1 MACGIEPPTT
11 PDGPAWG
18 GPALGPKLLRRTL
31 LLAGVA
37 TGLPALARI
46 RDLGEAINKA
56 GAQRML
62 SQRMAKAWLGL
73 ALPDIEGRAH
83 KILDASRQRFDQQ
96 LAELRAFAPTPEIAS
111 TYEQLGKQAAVLK
124 QRLDELPVTPARVN
138 AVIPLAGEVL
148 KLAHQATGQLEK
160 RSDAASAKLINL
172 AGRQRMLSQR
182 LAMLYLA
189 EEHGV
194 DRALIRTEMG
204 VARNDFRAAMRVLQS
219 APETTPEIQA
229 NLQLA
234 ASQWIFLDAALGGTS
249 HGQRAASESFLASEN
264 LLAVM
269 ETVTGQYARLL
280 A

>member
-1 MACGIEPPTT
+1 M
-11 PDGPAWG
+11 
-18 GPALGPKLLRRTL
+18 KLARRAL
-31 LLAGVA
+31 LLAGAALAV
-37 TGLPALARI
+37 PAKARI

-62 SQRMAKAWLGL
+62 SQRMTKCWLAL
-73 ALPDIEGRAH
+73 ALPDLEGRAQ
-83 KILDASRQRFDQQ
+83 KTLAASRQRFDRQ
-96 LAELRAFAPTPEIAS
+96 LAELQTFAPSPEIAS
-111 TYEQLGKQAAVLK
+111 TYELLSKRAGVLK
-124 QRLDELPVTPARVN
+124 LHLDDRPVTSARVN

-148 KLAHQATGQLEK
+148 KLAHQATGLLEK
-160 RSDAASAKLINL
+160 RSEAASAKLINL

-194 DRALIRTEMG
+194 ERALIRTEMG
-204 VARNDFRAAMRVLQS
+204 VARNDFRAAMRVLQG
-219 APETTPEIQA
+219 APETTAEIHE

-234 ASQWIFLDAALGGTS
+234 ASQWVFLDAALGGSS
-249 HGQRAASESFLASEN
+249 HGPRAASEAFLASEN

>member
-1 MACGIEPPTT
+1 ME
-11 PDGPAWG
+11 
-18 GPALGPKLLRRTL
+18 LSRRAL
-31 LLAGVA
+31 LLVGLAAA
-37 TGLPALARI
+37 TLPADARI

-62 SQRMAKAWLGL
+62 SQRMAKAWLAL
-73 ALPDIEGRAH
+73 NLPDLEGRAQ
-83 KILDASRQRFDQQ
+83 KILDTSRERFDRQ
-96 LAELRAFAPTPEIAS
+96 LAELRAFAPSAEIAS
-111 TYEQLGKQAAVLK
+111 AYEQLGQRAAVLK
-124 QRLDELPVTPARVN
+124 QRLDERPVTPARVN

-148 KLAHQATGQLEK
+148 KLAHQGTGLLEQ
-160 RSDAASAKLINL
+160 RSEAASAKLINL

-204 VARNDFRAAMRVLQS
+204 VARNEFRAAMRVLQG
-219 APETTPEIQA
+219 APETTAEIQA

-234 ASQWIFLDAALGGTS
+234 SSQWIFLDAALGGTS
-249 HGQRAASESFLASEN
+249 HGQRAAAEAFLASEN

-280 A
+280 G